1 MDAEASNIC
10 IGCSSSR
17 NMASDESLGGL
28 TSVHK
33 RSDSIGV
40 GRVEQGLR
48 GDHHHHY
55 HHHHH
60 HYLGQGAEEAH
71 EGAKQSKSP
80 HPEYLQVMMGA
91 RRQ

>member
-1 MDAEASNIC
+1 MDAEASNIS

-17 NMASDESLGGL
+17 NIASDESLGRL
-28 TSVHK
+28 TSVYK
-33 RSDSIGV
+33 GSDSVGV

-60 HYLGQGAEEAH
+60 HYLGQSAEEAH
-71 EGAKQSKSP
+71 EGAEQSKSP
-80 HPEYLQVMMGA
+80 HPEYLKA
-91 RRQ
+91 